1 MELVIA
7 LVRMEIEIGMVSRK
21 RKSVEELN
29 VGCVLEWKLFNR
41 NWDVGWHTEILEKSL
56 VDVEQYRIT

>member
-1 MELVIA
+1 MTAELATA
-7 LVRMEIEIGMVSRK
+7 LVGMEIEIGMVSRK

-41 NWDVGWHTEILEKSL
+41 KWDVGRHTEIL
-56 VDVEQYRIT
+56 